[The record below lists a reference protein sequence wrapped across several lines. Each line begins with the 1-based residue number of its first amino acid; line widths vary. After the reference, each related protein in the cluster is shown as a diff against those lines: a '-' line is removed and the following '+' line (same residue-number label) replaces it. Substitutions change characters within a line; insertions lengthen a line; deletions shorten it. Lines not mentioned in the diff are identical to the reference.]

1 MPSITLQIPSEIKE
15 ILSKHPE
22 IRWEKIVTDTLWN
35 YTKKIRLADKISS
48 KSKLSQEDI
57 EQLDRVIKEGLLK
70 HYKRT

>member
-22 IRWEKIVTDTLWN
+22 IEWKKIVTGTLWD

-57 EQLDRVIKEGLLK
+57 EQLDRVVKEGLLK

>member
-22 IRWEKIVTDTLWN
+22 IEWKKIVTDTLWD

-48 KSKLSQEDI
+48 KSKLSREDI